1 MLALLIT
8 YRYLILFPL
17 ACFEGPLVALAVGF
31 MIHLGY
37 LEFIPAYLLLICGD
51 LIPDTV
57 YYYLGRFGNKQT
69 VLTKYIARSG
79 FVGRNAEV
87 IKKLWQDHPGKTMF
101 LSKLAYGLSTPFLVS
116 AGFFKMP
123 FKKFITYA
131 LPVTLSQYAVLL
143 AVGYYLGQSY
153 ELAAKYFQYAGLV
166 VAGILVVFVIGY
178 ILFVQYARKKIKDLE
193 VEEQKKLQL

>member
-1 MLALLIT
+1 MLTLLIT
-8 YRYLILFPL
+8 RYLILFPL

-31 MIHLGY
+31 MVHLGY

-51 LIPDTV
+51 LIPDII
-57 YYYLGRFGNKQT
+57 YYYLGRFGNEQ
-69 VLTKYIARSG
+69 VILTKYIARSE

-87 IKKLWQDHPGKTMF
+87 IKKLWEDHPGKTMF

-123 FKKFITYA
+123 FKKFVYYA

-143 AVGYYLGQSY
+143 VAGYYLGQSY
-153 ELAAKYFQYAGLV
+153 EVAAKYFKYAGFL
-166 VAGILVVFVIGY
+166 VAGILVIFVAGY
-178 ILFVQYARKKIKDLE
+178 IFFVRYARKKIIALE
-193 VEEQKKLQL
+193 MEEQQKI